1 MKSEIS
7 NLQSE
12 TVPSRT
18 SGNRVAIPH
27 ADAYV
32 FDIDGTLLVT
42 RDRVHWKAMRQ
53 AMLEAYRIDATIDG
67 IPYHGMTDLSILR
80 ATLSR
85 AGINNG
91 IFEASLPQALEVV
104 CREVDANR
112 AELRPD
118 VCPAIPQ
125 LLDHLRTRGYLLGV
139 ASGNLESV
147 GWHKIEAAG
156 LRNFFAFGFFSDQCE
171 TRAGIF
177 QNAMDQARHRLGPHA
192 RTCFIGDTPADIHAA
207 REIGAPIV
215 AVATGTFSFDQLSV
229 CSPDVCISHCGEV
242 LA

>member
-1 MKSEIS
+1 LHS
-7 NLQSE
+7 L
-12 TVPSRT
+12 
-18 SGNRVAIPH
+18 PH

-32 FDIDGTLLVT
+32 FDIDGTLLVS
-42 RDRVHWKAMRQ
+42 RDLVHWKAMRQ
-53 AMLEAYRIDATIDG
+53 AMIEAYGIDTTIDG

-85 AGINNG
+85 AGIRDG
-91 IFEASLPQALEVV
+91 IFEASLPRALEVV

-112 AELRPD
+112 AELQPD

-125 LLDHLRTRGYLLGV
+125 LLDHLRARGHLLGV

-147 GWHKIEAAG
+147 GWHKIGAAA
-156 LRNFFAFGFFSDQCE
+156 LRTFFTFGFFSDRCE

-177 QNAMDQARHRLGPHA
+177 QNAMDQVRHQLGPHA

-207 REIGAPIV
+207 REIAAPIV
-215 AVATGTFSFDQLSV
+215 AVATGTFSFEQLSA
-229 CSPDVCISHCGEV
+229 CSPDVCVSNCVELFH
-242 LA
+242 

>member
-1 MKSEIS
+1 LNS
-7 NLQSE
+7 L
-12 TVPSRT
+12 
-18 SGNRVAIPH
+18 PH

-32 FDIDGTLLVT
+32 FDIDGTLLVS
-42 RDRVHWKAMRQ
+42 RDRVHWKAMCQ
-53 AMLEAYRIDATIDG
+53 AMLEAYGIDTTIDG

-85 AGINNG
+85 AGINDG
-91 IFEASLPQALEVV
+91 IFEAALPQALEVV

-112 AELRPD
+112 AELQPD
-118 VCPAIPQ
+118 VCSAIPQ
-125 LLDHLRTRGYLLGV
+125 LLDHLRTLGHLLGL

-156 LRNFFAFGFFSDQCE
+156 LRDFFAFGFFSDQCE

-177 QNAMDQARHRLGPHA
+177 QNAMNHVRHQLGRHA
-192 RTCFIGDTPADIHAA
+192 QTCFVGDTPADIHAA

-215 AVATGTFSFDQLSV
+215 AVATGTFSFDQLRS

-242 LA
+242 LV